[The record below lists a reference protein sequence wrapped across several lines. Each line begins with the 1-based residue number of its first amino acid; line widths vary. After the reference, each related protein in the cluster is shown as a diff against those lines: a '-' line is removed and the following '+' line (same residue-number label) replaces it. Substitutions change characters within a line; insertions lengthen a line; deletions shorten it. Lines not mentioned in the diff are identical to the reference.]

1 MTTNNNQR
9 VRPPSERR
17 YFANMMVTL
26 GTNQRVRGS
35 LDEKMRALL
44 AASTAA
50 AGGSG
55 STTGTTGTVADAE
68 SDVDA
73 GRLEKEKEAS
83 PRQLPRVGDLF
94 LHNHRTWSK
103 ESTGGLESADEALR
117 PELYQATLLDSVFT
131 LSPSGHNPE
140 TFRIFEAAEAGS
152 IPIVD
157 NATAYYAASTATTAP
172 VACSDPWRPF
182 LASGAPFVWVQTWD
196 RVEETLKALRAEGP
210 AAAARRQSKLREWYA
225 AFMRAGAAA
234 VESTLRAHEGQ
245 ALAGQQR

>member
-68 SDVDA
+68 SDADA
-73 GRLEKEKEAS
+73 GRLEKEKE
-83 PRQLPRVGDLF
+83 V
-94 LHNHRTWSK
+94 
-103 ESTGGLESADEALR
+103 LEVYIEKGAPDGHKITFYNKADEQPGMDAGDVHFIVQEKEHPVFKR
-117 PELYQATLLDSVFT
+117 KQADL
-131 LSPSGHNPE
+131 
-140 TFRIFEAAEAGS
+140 
-152 IPIVD
+152 
-157 NATAYYAASTATTAP
+157 
-172 VACSDPWRPF
+172 
-182 LASGAPFVWVQTWD
+182 
-196 RVEETLKALRAEGP
+196 
-210 AAAARRQSKLREWYA
+210 
-225 AFMRAGAAA
+225 
-234 VESTLRAHEGQ
+234 
-245 ALAGQQR
+245 